1 MTEIASICSRVV
13 SGAASVLPNAASM
26 LFPNLPTS
34 TGAASTTSQS
44 NASPTLTSLPVP
56 HASTSGTGVL
66 AAIVVGAI
74 IGVIL
79 LSIIFYVTIRARR
92 RRRAAASA
100 VAPTTSGPGALDV
113 EADSPMSDSRGIVK
127 VFRKLFVD
135 SRVVTHTE

>member
-1 MTEIASICSRVV
+1 
-13 SGAASVLPNAASM
+13 M

-79 LSIIFYVTIRARR
+79 LTIIFYVTIRARR

-100 VAPTTSGPGALDV
+100 AAPRTSGPGALDV
-113 EADSPMSDSRGIVK
+113 EADSPMSGSRGIVK

-135 SRVVTHTE
+135 SQVVTHTE

>member
-34 TGAASTTSQS
+34 TGA
-44 NASPTLTSLPVP
+44 SPTLIPVP
-56 HASTSGTGVL
+56 ASHSTSGTGVL
-66 AAIVVGAI
+66 TAIVVGAI

-79 LSIIFYVTIRARR
+79 LSIIFYVAIRARR
-92 RRRAAASA
+92 RRHAAASA
-100 VAPTTSGPGALDV
+100 AAPTTSGPGTLDV

-135 SRVVTHTE
+135 SQVVTHTE